1 MYMCIFYTCVYVFM
15 HVHVNASEN
24 LISVLLSSSESLQ
37 LKYTYL
43 FCVSYSSPSRLN
55 LLSEGIYTFYQIAS
69 HVGTPFDTV
78 STQQNADCGQKHV
91 WLFKHIIY
99 LSF

>member
-1 MYMCIFYTCVYVFM
+1 M

-24 LISVLLSSSESLQ
+24 LISVLLLSSESFQ

-55 LLSEGIYTFYQIAS
+55 LSSEGIYAFCQIVS
-69 HVGTPFDTV
+69 YIGTPFDTV
-78 STQQNADCGQKHV
+78 STHQNADCGQKHI